1 MSKIAKKFDLTFDI
15 SGYGTCDNDDCRK
28 CCTYRKCPKTGKK
41 YCSAMA
47 HYGTSSCAGG
57 MEFTIEGSTPVV
69 PVYGVPV
76 WVQGAI
82 SANFEVKIKHEYDQ
96 CTGKDTRSLCA
107 SASITGRLE
116 LCTGLKAT
124 GTRACG
130 YFEISCGT
138 GDRCFDGG
146 KGDGGV
152 LTLSL
157 PTSRVG
163 RVKRGSVIL
172 PVLSFA
178 IWCETSWHFAFG
190 RQRQESPVSQE
201 VTLTRSLA
209 FQRLSMS
216 TMPFRKNMAMKI
228 LDNQTWVQ
236 LQFANA
242 QLGDPRRTR
251 RLGEIA
257 TSMLDAPD
265 QSLPQQNP
273 N

>member
-1 MSKIAKKFDLTFDI
+1 
-15 SGYGTCDNDDCRK
+15 
-28 CCTYRKCPKTGKK
+28 
-41 YCSAMA
+41 MA

-152 LTLSL
+152 LT
-157 PTSRVG
+157 PPN
-163 RVKRGSVIL
+163 SVR
-172 PVLSFA
+172 
-178 IWCETSWHFAFG
+178 H
-190 RQRQESPVSQE
+190 
-201 VTLTRSLA
+201 
-209 FQRLSMS
+209 
-216 TMPFRKNMAMKI
+216 
-228 LDNQTWVQ
+228 
-236 LQFANA
+236 
-242 QLGDPRRTR
+242 GDC
-251 RLGEIA
+251 
-257 TSMLDAPD
+257 
-265 QSLPQQNP
+265 
-273 N
+273 